1 MKHIPALIFC
11 ILATSP
17 CSSAFAG
24 EVAPL
29 FSESNPA
36 FWKWAPTPPMGWN
49 SYDVYGITVTESEV
63 LENARYIKQYL
74 LSHGWN
80 YVVVDARWYDPA
92 VVYSDM
98 DITRLRKGAALTADA
113 YGRLLPAPA
122 KFPSAAD
129 GKGFK
134 SLADQLHAMGLKFG
148 VHMMKGIPRQAV
160 ERAVK
165 IEGSNFT
172 AADAGNTRSV
182 CSWCP
187 DMYGVNPN
195 EAGQAWYDS
204 VFRLAAAWGLDFVKV
219 DDVGGNYPEIEMVRK
234 AIDRYGRP
242 IVLSISAGA
251 PAPKRG
257 AREEKIPTLANMW
270 RISGDFWDDWPKLD
284 AQFELVHNWR
294 DAAGPGHWPD
304 ADMIPFGHIGIR
316 NWTSNTP
323 NPCERW
329 TRFTEDEQRLLMSL
343 WALAPSPLML
353 GMNLPDNDAK
363 TLALLTNDEVIAVN
377 QDPLGEPAERIA
389 SYYKTGGEIWIRK
402 LANGSRVVGLFNRGN
417 APADLIFRFN
427 EAGVTGKW
435 RARDLWQEKDKGVVQ
450 DEFTENLAP
459 HSARLIRLDPVSKK

>member
-1 MKHIPALIFC
+1 
-11 ILATSP
+11 
-17 CSSAFAG
+17 
-24 EVAPL
+24 
-29 FSESNPA
+29 
-36 FWKWAPTPPMGWN
+36 
-49 SYDVYGITVTESEV
+49 
-63 LENARYIKQYL
+63 
-74 LSHGWN
+74 
-80 YVVVDARWYDPA
+80 
-92 VVYSDM
+92 
-98 DITRLRKGAALTADA
+98 
-113 YGRLLPAPA
+113 
-122 KFPSAAD
+122 
-129 GKGFK
+129 
-134 SLADQLHAMGLKFG
+134 
-148 VHMMKGIPRQAV
+148 
-160 ERAVK
+160 
-165 IEGSNFT
+165 
-172 AADAGNTRSV
+172 
-182 CSWCP
+182 
-187 DMYGVNPN
+187 MYGVNPN

-402 LANGSRVVGLFNRGN
+402 LANGSRVVGLFNRG
-417 APADLIFRFN
+417 DS
-427 EAGVTGKW
+427 EAKITVDWSAVGLSGKQSV
-435 RARDLWQEKDKGVVQ
+435 RDLWQHRDLGSFDKQLV
-450 DEFTENLAP
+450 L
-459 HSARLIRLDPVSKK
+459 PVPKHGAVLLRVGE